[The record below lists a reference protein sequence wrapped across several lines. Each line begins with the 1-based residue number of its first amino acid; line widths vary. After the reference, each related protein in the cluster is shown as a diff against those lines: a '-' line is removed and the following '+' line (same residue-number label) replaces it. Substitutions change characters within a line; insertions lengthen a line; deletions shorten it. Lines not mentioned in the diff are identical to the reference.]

1 MAAPVADK
9 VILPL
14 DTGNTGKKKRTQT
27 RIVGADTVHEDFVI
41 LTSKDTKTGLYR
53 AHSGIL
59 TIPTAAHNGTST
71 GHLWFQNPVANTTRA
86 ARIRRLR
93 ETGQTVAGA
102 IDLTAP
108 RQLYSLFTFTG
119 AASGAA
125 ITPAK
130 RDSND
135 AAATCDLRTAVT
147 GMTVT
152 LGATIRHTGVPA
164 VIATASSATIQVN
177 LEPAIYPPWD
187 PDEEEC
193 LIIRPGQGIVLWS
206 ADASTTANR
215 RLFVD
220 WAWEEIDI
228 S

>member
-1 MAAPVADK
+1 MAAPIADK

-14 DTGNTGKKKRTQT
+14 DTGNTGKNVRTQT
-27 RIVGADTVHEDFVI
+27 RVVGANTVHEHFFVPI
-41 LTSKDTKTGLYR
+41 SADSKLGLYR

-59 TIPTAAHNGTST
+59 TIPIAVHNGTTT
-71 GHLWFQNPVANTTRA
+71 GHLWLFNPIGSAIKMRV
-86 ARIRRLR
+86 RRLR
-93 ETGQTVAGA
+93 ETGQVVAGA

-108 RQLYSLFTFTG
+108 RQLYSLFTYTG
-119 AASGAA
+119 TPSGAA

-130 RDSND
+130 RDSTD
-135 AAATCDLRTAVT
+135 AAAVGSLRSAST

-152 LGATIRHTGVPA
+152 LGATMRHTGVPA
-164 VIATASSATIQVN
+164 INATLASATIQVN
-177 LEPAIYPPWD
+177 LPPCIYPPWD

-193 LIIRPGQGIVLWS
+193 PVLRAGEGIVLWS

-220 WAWEEIDI
+220 FAWEEFE
-228 S
+228 

>member
-14 DTGNTGKKKRTQT
+14 DTGNTGKKVRTQT
-27 RIVGADTVHEDFVI
+27 RTVGADSVHEHFFI
-41 LTSKDTKTGLYR
+41 PTSKDSKTGLYR

-59 TIPTAAHNGTST
+59 TIPTAAHNGTTT
-71 GHLWFQNPVANTTRA
+71 GHLWLFNPIGSTIKTRL
-86 ARIRRLR
+86 RRLR
-93 ETGQTVAGA
+93 EVMQVISGA

-108 RQLYSLFTFTG
+108 RSLYSLFTYTG
-119 AASGAA
+119 TPSGAT

-130 RDSND
+130 RDSTD
-135 AAATCDLRTAVT
+135 AAPQTSLRTAST
-147 GMTVT
+147 GMTCT
-152 LGATIRHTGVPA
+152 LGASVRGALVPS
-164 VIATASSATIQVN
+164 INATLASATIQVN
-177 LEPAIYPPWD
+177 LMPCIFPPWD

-193 LIIRPGQGIVLWS
+193 VVLRAGEGIVLWA

-220 WAWEEIDI
+220 LAWEEFE
-228 S
+228 

>member
-1 MAAPVADK
+1 MAAPIADK
-9 VILPL
+9 ITLPL

-27 RIVGADTVHEDFVI
+27 RVVGADTVHEDFVI
-41 LTSKDTKTGLYR
+41 LTSKDSKLGLYR

-59 TIPTAAHNGTST
+59 TVPAAAHNGTTT
-71 GHLWFQNPVANTTRA
+71 GHAWFQNPAGNTLK
-86 ARIRRLR
+86 ARVRRMR
-93 ETGQTVAGA
+93 ETGQTVSGA

-119 AASGAA
+119 VASGAT

-130 RDSND
+130 RDSAD
-135 AAATCDLRTAVT
+135 AAPTCFWRTAST

-164 VIATASSATIQVN
+164 INATLASATIQVSQ
-177 LEPAIYPPWD
+177 PPCIYPPFD

-193 LIIRPGQGIVLWS
+193 IVLRAGEGVVLWS

-215 RLFVD
+215 RLFCD
-220 WAWEEIDI
+220 WAWEEFE
-228 S
+228 

>member
-14 DTGNTGKKKRTQT
+14 DTGNTGKKVRTQT
-27 RIVGADTVHEDFVI
+27 RVIGADTVHEHFFI
-41 LTSKDTKTGLYR
+41 PTSKDSKTGLFR

-59 TIPTAAHNGTST
+59 TIPTAAHNGTTT
-71 GHLWFQNPVANTTRA
+71 GHLWLFNPIGSTVKGRL
-86 ARIRRLR
+86 RRLR
-93 ETGQTVAGA
+93 ETGQMVAGA

-119 AASGAA
+119 TASGAA

-130 RDSND
+130 RDSTD
-135 AAATCDLRTAVT
+135 AAAQLSLRTAST
-147 GMTVT
+147 GLTCT
-152 LGATIRHTGVPA
+152 LGATVRHTGVPGI
-164 VIATASSATIQVN
+164 VATASSATVQTM
-177 LEPAIYPPWD
+177 LPPSIYPPWD

-193 LIIRPGQGIVLWS
+193 PVFRAGEGIVLWS
-206 ADASTTANR
+206 ADASTAANR

-220 WAWEEIDI
+220 LAWEEFE
-228 S
+228 